1 MVDKRDYI
9 FTAEEGDI
17 FFELLMDYKDSF
29 NQFVGVPLTIESMQ
43 SLIILVSSVEQQ
55 LKTQLKRDDFAL
67 VVVQE
72 NYEGS
77 TTPLG
82 FRIDAVRT

>member
-1 MVDKRDYI
+1 MTEKDYI
-9 FTAEEGDI
+9 FTADEGDV
-17 FFELLMDYKDSF
+17 FVKLLLDYKDSF
-29 NQFVGVPLTIESMQ
+29 NRFIGVPLTIESMQ

-55 LKTQLKRDDFAL
+55 LKTQLGRSDFAL

-77 TTPLG
+77 TTSLG